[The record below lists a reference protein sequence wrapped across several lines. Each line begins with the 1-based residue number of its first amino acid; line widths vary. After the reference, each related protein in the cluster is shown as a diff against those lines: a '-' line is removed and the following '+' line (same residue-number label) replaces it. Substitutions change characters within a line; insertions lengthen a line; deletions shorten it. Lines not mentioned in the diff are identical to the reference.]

1 MKPADIISFAGK
13 NITQKRTQSLL
24 TIVGIVIGIVAIV
37 SLISLGYGVQNYIQE
52 ETAKL
57 GANKIQIF
65 PMKQFGTPPSKLFGD
80 KEVKAIKNIRGVD
93 EVLYGWYSG
102 VNVEY
107 RDEKYFVNIYYAKPS
122 TLKSVYSDVGGYG
135 IEKGRWLSDNDNYKC
150 MIGYGVAHNLFKKEL
165 RVGDSIYIS
174 GQKFKIVGIM
184 TQVGNQQDDNMV
196 MIPMSSGEELFNKKG
211 EYNYIMVKIK
221 DGADIKKVSEDIKD
235 ALEKSMGTDNFS
247 VLTAEQMA
255 KSIGGILNVLTMFVA
270 GVAGISLLV
279 GAVGISNTMHMSI
292 LERRK
297 DIGILK
303 ALGAETTTILSIF
316 VVEAGFLGLLGGIVG
331 LIIGVG
337 IAKLVEIIAQNMGY
351 GMIQAWISWELA
363 VGVLCF
369 SFIVGVISGYFPAR
383 SGAKL
388 NPIDTLRGL

>member
-1 MKPADIISFAGK
+1 MKIIDVISFAGK
-13 NITQKRTQSLL
+13 NLKQKRTQSLL
-24 TIVGIVIGIVAIV
+24 TIIGIVIGTIAIV
-37 SLISLGYGVQNYIQE
+37 SLISLGYGVQNYVKD

-80 KEVKAIKNIRGVD
+80 KEIKAIKNIRGVD

-102 VNVEY
+102 ANIER
-107 RDEKYFVNIYYAKPS
+107 RDEKYFVNIFYAKPS
-122 TLKSVYSDVGGYG
+122 SLKSVYSDVGGYG

-150 MIGYGVAHNLFKKEL
+150 IIGHGAAYNLFKKEL
-165 RVGDSIYIS
+165 GVGDTIYID
-174 GQKFKIVGIM
+174 GKKFKIVGIM

-196 MIPMSSGEELFNKKG
+196 IIPMSSGEELFNKKG

-221 DGADIKKVSEDIKD
+221 DSANIKKVSEDIKD

-255 KSIGGILNVLTMFVA
+255 KSIGGILSVLTMFVA

-303 ALGAETTTILSIF
+303 ALGAETTTILKIF

-331 LIIGVG
+331 LIIGII
-337 IAKLVEIIAQNMGY
+337 IAKLIEIAAQNMGY
-351 GMIQAWISWELA
+351 GMIQAWISWELV
-363 VGVLCF
+363 VGVLAF
-369 SFIVGVISGYFPAR
+369 SFFVGIISGYFPAR

-388 NPIDTLRGL
+388 NPVDTLRGE